1 MSEACYSTVSLETT
15 NYITCFGFIL
25 IEDILTRRAPAVA
38 GMFYPD
44 NAREL
49 KDLIGQSFRNQR
61 FGPGRTPTSA
71 TSSHEQL
78 KIYGIVS
85 PHAGYIY
92 SGVVAANG
100 FYKISSTNFQDVIM
114 VGPNHYG
121 IGSWVAAMKDGTWET
136 PLGEVQVNSQMAEE
150 IRGRSSTLDF
160 DDYAHSRDHCLEVQL
175 PFLQYI
181 KQDFKI
187 VPVVLVSQKRETAFD
202 LGNAISETIMEKD
215 SPNSTLL
222 LASSDFTHYE
232 PNSEAHRKDGE
243 LIKTI
248 LALDVNR
255 FYTVLERLNV
265 SACGYGAIATMMVAA
280 KNLGATRGELLK
292 YATSGDITGDMS
304 AVVGYSSIVFI

>member
-1 MSEACYSTVSLETT
+1 M
-15 NYITCFGFIL
+15 
-25 IEDILTRRAPAVA
+25 TRRAPAVA

-49 KDLIGQSFRNQR
+49 RDLIGQTFRNQR
-61 FGPGRTPTSA
+61 FGPGRTPTST
-71 TSSHEQL
+71 TSTHDQH

-92 SGVVAANG
+92 SGMVAANG
-100 FYKISSTNFQDVIM
+100 FYKISSTDFQDVIM

-181 KQDFKI
+181 KEDFKI
-187 VPVVLVSQKRETAFD
+187 VPVVPRL
-202 LGNAISETIMEKD
+202 SE
-215 SPNSTLL
+215 
-222 LASSDFTHYE
+222 
-232 PNSEAHRKDGE
+232 
-243 LIKTI
+243 
-248 LALDVNR
+248 
-255 FYTVLERLNV
+255 ER
-265 SACGYGAIATMMVAA
+265 
-280 KNLGATRGELLK
+280 
-292 YATSGDITGDMS
+292 
-304 AVVGYSSIVFI
+304 YSS

>member
-1 MSEACYSTVSLETT
+1 
-15 NYITCFGFIL
+15 
-25 IEDILTRRAPAVA
+25 
-38 GMFYPD
+38 MFYQE
-44 NAREL
+44 NAKEL
-49 KDLIGQSFRNQR
+49 RALIDQSFRNQR
-61 FGPGRTPTSA
+61 FGPGTTLASTPSTNRQ
-71 TSSHEQL
+71 H

-92 SGVVAANG
+92 SGAVAANG
-100 FYKISSTNFQDVIM
+100 FYKISSSGASFHNVIM

-136 PLGEVQVNSQMAEE
+136 PLGDVQVNSRMAEA
-150 IRGRSSTLDF
+150 IRRRSPALDF

-175 PFLQYI
+175 PFLQCI

-187 VPVVLVSQKRETAFD
+187 VPIVLVSQNRDIAFD
-202 LGNAISETIMEKD
+202 LGNAISQTIIEMD
-215 SPNSTLL
+215 ALDSTLL

-232 PNSEAHRKDGE
+232 PNGEAHKKDGE

-248 LALDVNR
+248 LSLDVNR
-255 FYTVLERLNV
+255 FYTILERMNI

-292 YATSGDITGDMS
+292 YATSGDVTGDVS
-304 AVVGYSSIVFI
+304 AVVGYSSIVFV

>member
-1 MSEACYSTVSLETT
+1 MKK
-15 NYITCFGFIL
+15 
-25 IEDILTRRAPAVA
+25 RATAVA

-49 KDLIGQSFRNQR
+49 RALIDQSFSNQR
-61 FGPGRTPTSA
+61 FGPGKVRRSTLSA
-71 TSSHEQL
+71 NNQDR

-92 SGVVAANG
+92 SGAVAANG
-100 FYKISSTNFQDVIM
+100 FYEVASVNFRDVIM

-121 IGSWVAAMKDGTWET
+121 IGSWVAGMRDGTWET
-136 PLGEVQVNSQMAEE
+136 PLGEVQVNSQMADE
-150 IRGRSSTLDF
+150 IKRRSAALDI

-175 PFLQYI
+175 PFLQYV

-187 VPVVLVSQKRETAFD
+187 VPVVLVSQNRDIALD
-202 LGNAISETIMEKD
+202 LGNAISQTIMEMD
-215 SPNSTLL
+215 ALDSTLL

-232 PNSEAHRKDGE
+232 PNSEAHKKDGE

-248 LALDVNR
+248 LSLDVNR
-255 FYTVLERLNV
+255 FYTILERMNI

-292 YATSGDITGDMS
+292 YATSGDVTGDVS
-304 AVVGYSSIVFI
+304 AVVGYSSIVFV

>member
-1 MSEACYSTVSLETT
+1 
-15 NYITCFGFIL
+15 
-25 IEDILTRRAPAVA
+25 
-38 GMFYPD
+38 MFYPD

-49 KDLIGQSFRNQR
+49 RALIDQSFSDQQ
-61 FGPGRTPTSA
+61 FGPGRILTS
-71 TSSHEQL
+71 TLSVNRQHR

-85 PHAGYIY
+85 PHAGYVY
-92 SGVVAANG
+92 SGAVAANG
-100 FYKISSTNFQDVIM
+100 FYEVASVNFRDVIM

-136 PLGEVQVNSQMAEE
+136 PLGDVQVNSQMAEE
-150 IRGRSSTLDF
+150 IRRRSPALDF

-175 PFLQYI
+175 PFLQCI

-187 VPVVLVSQKRETAFD
+187 VPVVLVSQNRDIALD
-202 LGNAISETIMEKD
+202 LGNAISQTIIEMD
-215 SPNSTLL
+215 TLDSTLL

-232 PNSEAHRKDGE
+232 PNGEAHKKDAE

-248 LALDVNR
+248 LSLDVNR
-255 FYTVLERLNV
+255 FYTILERMNI

-292 YATSGDITGDMS
+292 YATSGDITGDVS
-304 AVVGYSSIVFI
+304 AVVGYSSIVFV

>member
-1 MSEACYSTVSLETT
+1 M
-15 NYITCFGFIL
+15 IK
-25 IEDILTRRAPAVA
+25 RAPAVA

-49 KDLIGQSFRNQR
+49 RALIDQSFSNQR
-61 FGPGRTPTSA
+61 FGPGSILTS
-71 TSSHEQL
+71 TLSVGRQHR

-85 PHAGYIY
+85 PHAGYVY
-92 SGVVAANG
+92 SGAVAANG
-100 FYKISSTNFQDVIM
+100 FYEVASVNFRDVIM

-136 PLGEVQVNSQMAEE
+136 PLGGVQVNSQIAEE
-150 IRGRSSTLDF
+150 IRRRSNSLDF

-181 KQDFKI
+181 KQDFRI
-187 VPVVLVSQKRETAFD
+187 VPVVLVSQNRDTAVD
-202 LGNAISETIMEKD
+202 LGNAISQTIMEMD
-215 SPNSTLL
+215 TLDSTLL

-232 PNSEAHRKDGE
+232 PNSEAHKKDGE

-248 LALDVNR
+248 LSLDVNR
-255 FYTVLERLNV
+255 FYTVLERMNI

-292 YATSGDITGDMS
+292 YATSGDVTGDVS
-304 AVVGYSSIVFI
+304 AVVGYSSIVFV

>member
-1 MSEACYSTVSLETT
+1 
-15 NYITCFGFIL
+15 
-25 IEDILTRRAPAVA
+25 
-38 GMFYPD
+38 MFYPD

-49 KDLIGQSFRNQR
+49 RDLIEQSFRNQR
-61 FGPGRTPTSA
+61 FGPGGTPTST
-71 TSSHEQL
+71 TSTHKQH

-92 SGVVAANG
+92 SGTVAANG
-100 FYKISSTNFQDVIM
+100 FYKISSTDFQDVIM

-136 PLGEVQVNSQMAEE
+136 PLGEVQINSQMAEE
-150 IRGRSSTLDF
+150 IGARSSTLDF

-187 VPVVLVSQKRETAFD
+187 VPVVLVSQKSDTAFD
-202 LGNAISETIMEKD
+202 LGNAISETIMQKD
-215 SPNSTLL
+215 SLNSTLL

-292 YATSGDITGDMS
+292 YATSGDITGDIS